1 MEKPAH
7 EPAFV
12 LGAGTKRML
21 PRLGV
26 GGFPLRWMSQ
36 VPYFRIAAAAAAC
49 WLMQVAT
56 CQAAPEDV
64 AKTIACFNA
73 GNQTVQSMY
82 ACSGYW
88 VTPRALMFCL
98 FQSECPIL
106 GDTVANRATLDASLG
121 RDRRNTQ
128 LTLDPA
134 NLPKFPSASQIE
146 DCNNKEHNA
155 GAFRDC
161 VLNAMAMAPPG
172 LLQCASI
179 RDDRVRAGC
188 LIAIANDPEITP
200 AARCIH
206 HIVGAQAFLSCL
218 NNPDF
223 ARAVQTAASC
233 LNTPNQH
240 PADCLDPEASP
251 ADAALIDCLSSSGM
265 TGMLAAKCLDN
276 ESPDLS
282 KVHQTTTCLQKPTS
296 DPLKCAFILASGTTA
311 KVIDCLSNIADPQ
324 ARTACVL
331 SSIPEF
337 AALGP
342 ARACAGHNL
351 KGARLSDCVAP
362 FLGDDTV
369 KFVTCMS
376 YFATARLDRC
386 LSSLSSNIAEAMR
399 DQACL
404 LKTLG
409 TLKLLACV
417 SAKLGGEAPRIVAC
431 FLGDQGRV
439 LPCLVG
445 GRPDYSAS
453 EQVYACVDGGRDAG
467 AVIENCA
474 GGLIADEKTRRVA
487 SCLAESWGDKAQW
500 AACAGL
506 AALPAN
512 TARYVS
518 CAADNQGATS
528 FALCSLGATMN
539 EEWRIAAACA
549 VQAYGDPSAYAGC
562 IGGRLTVQELANCFG
577 GKVGRD
583 CYGPDDVVVHGLHDA
598 LRGVLDTP
606 GKNGF
611 IAAAVNK
618 IGQLAGGPSSVVN
631 KGQISAGKNSIFHNP
646 GKGVGNDNS
655 IFHNPRQIAQL
666 PAPRKSVVYQVTHAK
681 LP

>member
-1 MEKPAH
+1 
-7 EPAFV
+7 
-12 LGAGTKRML
+12 ML
-21 PRLGV
+21 PRLAH
-26 GGFPLRWMSQ
+26 RWVSRSGRTSQ
-36 VPYFRIAAAAAAC
+36 VPHFRIAAAAAAC
-49 WLMQVAT
+49 WLMQAAT

-64 AKTIACFNA
+64 ARTIACFNA

-106 GDTVANRATLDASLG
+106 GDTVADRATLDASLG
-121 RDRRNTQ
+121 RDQRNTQ
-128 LTLDPA
+128 LTLDAA

-146 DCNNKEHNA
+146 DCNNKEDNA
-155 GAFRDC
+155 AAFRAC
-161 VLNAMAMAPPG
+161 VLNAMAVAPPG

-179 RDDRVRAGC
+179 TDDRVRAGC
-188 LIAIANDPEITP
+188 LIAIANDPEITQ

-206 HIVGAQAFLSCL
+206 HIAGAEDFLSCL

-223 ARAVQTAASC
+223 ARVVQTAASC
-233 LNTPNQH
+233 LNTPDVH
-240 PADCLDPEASP
+240 PTDCLDPEASA
-251 ADAALIDCLSSSGM
+251 ADAALIDCVSSSGM

-276 ESPDLS
+276 VSPDLS
-282 KVHQTTTCLQKPTS
+282 KVHQTTTCLQKPAS
-296 DPLKCAFILASGTTA
+296 DPLKCAVILASGATT
-311 KVIDCLSNIADPQ
+311 KVVDCLSNIADPQ
-324 ARTACVL
+324 GRAACVL
-331 SSIPEF
+331 SSIPDF

-342 ARACAGHNL
+342 ARACAEHSL

-362 FLGDDTV
+362 SLGDDAV

-376 YFATARLDRC
+376 SLATAKLDKC
-386 LSSLSSNIAEAMR
+386 LSSLNPNMAEAIR

-409 TLKLLACV
+409 TVRLLACV
-417 SAKLGGEAPRIVAC
+417 AAKLGGEAPKIVAC
-431 FLGDQGRV
+431 VLGDQGNV

-445 GRPDYSAS
+445 GRPDYPAT

-474 GGLIADEKTRRVA
+474 GGLIKDEKTRRVA
-487 SCLAESWGDKAQW
+487 SCLAESSGDKAQW
-500 AACAGL
+500 AGCAGL
-506 AALPAN
+506 AALPADA
-512 TARYVS
+512 ARYVS

-539 EEWRIAAACA
+539 EEWRIATACA
-549 VQAYGDPSAYAGC
+549 VHAYGDPSAYAGC
-562 IGGRLTVQELANCFG
+562 IGGRLMVQELANCFG

-606 GKNGF
+606 GKNGL

-618 IGQLAGGPSSVVN
+618 IWQLAGGPSSVVN
-631 KGQISAGKNSIFHNP
+631 NQRQISASKNSIFHNP
-646 GKGVGNDNS
+646 GKGLGNDNS
-655 IFHNPRQIAQL
+655 IFHNHRQIAKT
-666 PAPRKSVVYQVTHAK
+666 PAPQQSIVYRVTHTK
-681 LP
+681 LR